1 MSRKQTGVQ
10 FYSVLLV
17 ALAMFLLSSCAN
29 QAGTTPDMAD
39 SLPPAAIN
47 VGSFQDIELPG
58 EMEFLSEDSMSLRND
73 NFSGGV
79 FYYKGKVDVVSLKE
93 FIGVSMRNNK
103 WKLDGEN
110 VMKKDSVLA
119 FTKPNKTCMY
129 IIKDDLHNTKLT
141 LVITANLAA
150 SNKMNPFG
158 EPVN

>member
-1 MSRKQTGVQ
+1 MRKEQKGVSIVSILLTV
-10 FYSVLLV
+10 FSLLV
-17 ALAMFLLSSCAN
+17 LSGCASN
-29 QAGTTPDMAD
+29 DVATPEIAD
-39 SLPPAAIN
+39 PLPPAART
-47 VGSFQDIELPG
+47 VASFQDIELPS
-58 EMEFLSEDSMSLRND
+58 EMEYNSDESLSIRND

-79 FYYKGKVDVVSLKE
+79 FYYKGKVDVDSLKE
-93 FIGVSMRNNK
+93 FIAISMRNHK

-119 FTKPNKTCMY
+119 FTKPNKTCLY

-141 LVITANLAA
+141 LVVTANLAA